1 MEDSQDSQKAD
12 SKEPPRYVTSVV
24 TDERTGGV
32 ASAGFEQSPE
42 QQQIGKPAQGFGER
56 ENKRFAINLPKK
68 LLLALAAI
76 FLILLLSI
84 VVSRIKSGKIQF
96 SGKKGEIVWW
106 GIRDDAAE
114 IGLLIEEYQKKNL
127 GIKITYLLQSPKDY
141 RERLT
146 NALAKGE
153 GPDIFEI
160 HNSWVVMFTNVLDV
174 LPEPV
179 MSSAEF
185 SAAFYPIITKDLT
198 TPSGIVGIPLEYD
211 ALTLYVNE
219 EILATAGKTP
229 PLSWDELRILANDLT
244 PQKGNTI
251 IQSGIA
257 LGRTENVDHWQE
269 ILGLMM
275 LQNRVDLL
283 NPQGELFED
292 AIEFFT
298 VFSTIDKVWSE
309 ILPPSTVAFA
319 NAKVAMY
326 FGPAWRANQ
335 IHEMNPNL
343 KFKTVPLPQLRKDD
357 PKEPNV
363 SYATYWI
370 EGVWKKS
377 INKDAAWKFLKFLS
391 EEETLKRLYEND
403 KKTKLVGRPYPRF
416 NMAGS
421 HCRIGDCPCPR
432 SKKLV
437 FGRRNQ

>member
-1 MEDSQDSQKAD
+1 M
-12 SKEPPRYVTSVV
+12 
-24 TDERTGGV
+24 G
-32 ASAGFEQSPE
+32 SAGFEQSPE

-292 AIEFFT
+292 PI
-298 VFSTIDKVWSE
+298 
-309 ILPPSTVAFA
+309 
-319 NAKVAMY
+319 
-326 FGPAWRANQ
+326 
-335 IHEMNPNL
+335 
-343 KFKTVPLPQLRKDD
+343 
-357 PKEPNV
+357 
-363 SYATYWI
+363 
-370 EGVWKKS
+370 
-377 INKDAAWKFLKFLS
+377 
-391 EEETLKRLYEND
+391 
-403 KKTKLVGRPYPRF
+403 
-416 NMAGS
+416 
-421 HCRIGDCPCPR
+421 
-432 SKKLV
+432 
-437 FGRRNQ
+437 